1 MNATESDLLG
11 FLIRA
16 NDAQTDKNVEAEI
29 KENLSA
35 AQKVHKLRRLI
46 EPLESIREQEET
58 PDHLYLKT
66 ISFVAAH
73 IAAEEIERRE
83 SEANLRPAL
92 TYSNNS
98 STLTRSLIFPSQDGA
113 TGSTMQRR
121 SWFAGLGL
129 AVALLLILIPA
140 IGSVRAQYRIQSCQ
154 NTLREVHSSLLEY
167 ADTHDHKF
175 PLMDTADPDKH
186 LIKQL
191 QHAAILP
198 DSYVKGCDPEG
209 GKFDYAYSIGYSQN
223 GDTKSLRLD
232 DGEHI
237 PLLAD
242 IYDSSLN
249 TAKNHK
255 HGQNVL
261 FIGGNVEFC
270 KTPYLFVGSEVPDNI
285 YFNRLNQLMPGL
297 DRFDSVLVPSEE
309 LP

>member
-1 MNATESDLLG
+1 
-11 FLIRA
+11 
-16 NDAQTDKNVEAEI
+16 
-29 KENLSA
+29 
-35 AQKVHKLRRLI
+35 
-46 EPLESIREQEET
+46 
-58 PDHLYLKT
+58 
-66 ISFVAAH
+66 
-73 IAAEEIERRE
+73 
-83 SEANLRPAL
+83 
-92 TYSNNS
+92 
-98 STLTRSLIFPSQDGA
+98 
-113 TGSTMQRR
+113 
-121 SWFAGLGL
+121 
-129 AVALLLILIPA
+129 
-140 IGSVRAQYRIQSCQ
+140 
-154 NTLREVHSSLLEY
+154 
-167 ADTHDHKF
+167 
-175 PLMDTADPDKH
+175 MDTADPDKH

-285 YFNRLNQLMPGL
+285 YFNRLNQLKPGL